1 MSKIFKAIRDAKDS
15 HVTEKLGKAT
25 AAAEIAGDQAH
36 APAVNADTLLPSLA
50 ASAKYAA
57 LDQDLLDRNR
67 VILNQ
72 SESPGAASY
81 KMLRTRILQQM
92 RANNWHSIAVAS
104 ARRNAG
110 KTLTLINTA
119 ISLSSEP
126 NQKVI
131 LVDLDLRNPTLA
143 ETLGLETG
151 RGLSDYFRGTADIT
165 EVVVRTDFDRLLILP
180 NYERIAESSEM
191 LSSSKMLDLVRIVT
205 AKMNS
210 TIVLFDLPPLLETDD
225 LLAFSPLVDALLLVI
240 SEGETRRADL
250 EKSAELIHDKNILGF
265 VLNKSRNEDEV
276 TGYYY

>member
-15 HVTEKLGKAT
+15 HVTEKLDKAT
-25 AAAEIAGDQAH
+25 AVEIAGDQAR
-36 APAVNADTLLPSLA
+36 APAVNAKAHLPSLA

-57 LDQDLLDRNR
+57 LDQDVLDRNR

-72 SESPGAASY
+72 AESPGAASY

-151 RGLSDYFRGTADIT
+151 KGLSDYFRDTADIT